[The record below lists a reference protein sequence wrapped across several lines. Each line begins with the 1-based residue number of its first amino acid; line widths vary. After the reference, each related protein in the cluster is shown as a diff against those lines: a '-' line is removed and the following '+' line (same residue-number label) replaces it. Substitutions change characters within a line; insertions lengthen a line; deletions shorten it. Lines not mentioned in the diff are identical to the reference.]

1 MSRALQII
9 SGGRRRRAVGV
20 DQCGFFGCRR
30 EAVSIAGTSG
40 VGKTDVLH
48 LLGGLD
54 IPDSGSVAV
63 GGRDWSELGKT
74 AAADWRNKHLGFVF
88 SHLLLPEFS
97 ALENTAMPLLI
108 RKTPAPGSPA
118 PRRGDAL
125 SVWD

>member
-1 MSRALQII
+1 MRRLFVVASFANHIRWETAACSRCWTN
-9 SGGRRRRAVGV
+9 V
-20 DQCGFFGCRR
+20 DFSVAAG

-40 VGKTDVLH
+40 VGKTTLLH

-88 SHLLLPEFS
+88 QFHLLLPEFS
-97 ALENTAMPLLI
+97 ALENTAC
-108 RKTPAPGSPA
+108 RF
-118 PRRGDAL
+118 
-125 SVWD
+125 